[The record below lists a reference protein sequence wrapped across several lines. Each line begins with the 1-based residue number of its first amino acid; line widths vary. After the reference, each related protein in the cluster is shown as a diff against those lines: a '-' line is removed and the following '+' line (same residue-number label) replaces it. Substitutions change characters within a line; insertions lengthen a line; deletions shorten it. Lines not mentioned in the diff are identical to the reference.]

1 VILKFVRAIVVAVK
15 LVFLDRFL
23 EKCSNMKFH
32 ENAVVRADL
41 FHMDV
46 QTSSHYEALSRFSQ
60 FSEGAKKE
68 IV

>member
-1 VILKFVRAIVVAVK
+1 
-15 LVFLDRFL
+15 
-23 EKCSNMKFH
+23 MKFH

-68 IV
+68 IVWMNGYRYENVLYVQHCTLELFSN